1 MTQHFVRYH
10 PQSKDDILEISD
22 WYADQKRGLEEEFL
36 KCLEEALAKIEANPL
51 HCAIRYRSSRVKVL
65 DRFPYRIIYKL
76 IDKDIVIF
84 GVFHAKRNPKLIRKR
99 LK

>member
-1 MTQHFVRYH
+1 MIQYVVQYH
-10 PQSKDDILEISD
+10 PQSKDDVLEISD
-22 WYADQKRGLEEEFL
+22 WYADQKPGLEEEFL
-36 KCLEEALAKIEANPL
+36 KSLEEALSKIQANPL
-51 HCAIRYRSSRVKVL
+51 HCEIRYRSSRVKLL